1 MNFREKAVLFLAT
14 GFYVGNIPPAPGTLG
29 SLIGLALCFLLAG
42 IQLPPAIILAVLFIG
57 FAVWIAHAAEKTLKK
72 KDPGCKT
79 LKKKDPGC
87 IVIDEVAGMVVTLIG
102 LPFNLTTA
110 VIGFIIF
117 RILDILKPFPIRTL
131 DKRLAGGIGIVADD
145 VVAGIFA
152 NIILRVLLYI
162 SDKY

>member
-1 MNFREKAVLFLAT
+1 MNFGEKAVMFLAT
-14 GFYVGNIPPAPGTLG
+14 GFYVGNVPLAPGTLG
-29 SLIGLALCFLLAG
+29 SLIGLPLCFLLAG

-57 FAVWIAHAAEKTLKK
+57 FAVWIAHAAE
-72 KDPGCKT
+72 KT

-152 NIILRVLLYI
+152 NIFLRILLYI
-162 SDKY
+162 SDRF